1 MLKILRQLAAEICI
15 FVICFKISSM
25 IPGFN
30 KEISSLDSIVSFCR
44 ANRLSVLR
52 ISPLYGS
59 SRSIVL
65 SRLASKEKS
74 ILVLLPSEQQVMEAA
89 TEMRLMNPDIPVME
103 ITSLAP
109 EQLLEKITKIQQLPH
124 VVIYALFSIAT
135 APISQLQLDSENLLR
150 ISIDDNPGYEGMIE
164 YFNVFNY
171 TKQKF
176 VEQKGEFARRGA
188 IIDYW
193 SYSESSPVRLEFD
206 GDFLESIR
214 YFDPDNQRSVNHA
227 DLVTLA
233 PEPEEPEPGST
244 QIFTQYLQEPLI
256 LFRAEELRYIYQKNL
271 SGAEKK
277 ITASVV
283 FDEETDL
290 PVETV
295 TSLSADDE
303 ILPAAIPSPEEL
315 FGSLSATLLIE
326 EPLHGTR
333 QEAHLKPAPPVH
345 GNYKTLLRIVKE
357 YISAGNTVVVASEND
372 IQTSRIRDILGEL
385 DDSLE
390 DAMLGGLLRIVT
402 FPVKEGFLAEQD
414 KLLLLT
420 DYQIFN
426 KPYRTKVSTKQ
437 TKRKT
442 KSRDLSSLVHGD
454 FVVHEDYGIA
464 KYTGLETIKI
474 GESEFEAIKLIYN
487 NGGTVYVNLNYLNK
501 VKKYSAAEG
510 QVPQLSTL
518 GGTDWV
524 NAKKKAKKRIKE
536 AARELILLYARRK
549 ASPGFAF
556 SPDSVWQNELE
567 ASFIYEDTPD
577 QATVTEEVKK
587 DMESSSPMDRLVC
600 GDVGFGK
607 TEIAVRAA
615 FKAVQEAKQVAVL
628 VPTTILAEQHYNTF
642 RDRLTQFP
650 VRVEQLSRFM
660 TKKENTEV
668 ANALKE
674 GTVDIVIGT
683 HRLLSKDIGFKDLGL
698 LIIDEE
704 HRFGVMAKD
713 KLKSM
718 KANLDTLTLTATP
731 IPRTLNLS
739 LLGARDLSLIT
750 TPPPNRQPVY
760 TKIEIFN
767 IGRIR
772 EWINHELD
780 RGGQVYIVHDRVKS
794 IDNFA
799 AYLTRHMPGLS
810 VGIAHGQL
818 KPAALEDVIHKFL
831 NKEFKVLLST
841 KIIESG
847 IDIPSVNTII
857 INRADRFGL
866 AELHQLRGRVGRS
879 DKQAYAYFLVPS
891 LDAINAKSL
900 KRLQAIEEYAELGA
914 GFNLAMRDME
924 IRGAGNLLGTE
935 QSGTINEVGF
945 DLYLKLINEA
955 VEELK
960 AEEFKE
966 VFKDLPKE
974 EKRTDP
980 AVETWF
986 EIGIPN
992 HYMPDQNER
1001 LYFYTGLFSVTD
1013 ENELE
1018 DYRREIIDRFGKTPP
1033 TVNRLFA
1040 AALLK
1045 LAASRALFERI
1056 NIQRKTIFI
1065 SLPSGKNEFYE
1076 GKFAVLMQLILRS
1089 YKETI
1094 QFRQEK
1100 DSLKLIVE
1108 NRFETPEKSITF
1120 LMRFCIAAAAE
1131 FGSKSEKQPIP
1142 EDLAS

>member
-30 KEISSLDSIVSFCR
+30 KEISSLDSIVSLCR

-124 VVIYALFSIAT
+124 VIIYALFSIAT

-303 ILPAAIPSPEEL
+303 ILPAAAPSPEEL

-1120 LMRFCIAAAAE
+1120 LMGFCTAAAAE